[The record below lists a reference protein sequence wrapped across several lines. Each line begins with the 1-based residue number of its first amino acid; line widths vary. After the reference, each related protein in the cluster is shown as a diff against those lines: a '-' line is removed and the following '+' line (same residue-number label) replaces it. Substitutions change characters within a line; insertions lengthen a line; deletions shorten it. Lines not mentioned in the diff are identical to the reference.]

1 MAMAIR
7 NGRRPFDIAIGIRTG
22 RSCATGA
29 GRREPTRWP
38 PGTHALA
45 AASPICFNAAPMA
58 PEAHSATTYPSS
70 AALYDFGF
78 AYRYAWRF
86 S

>member
-1 MAMAIR
+1 VDASVMIR
-7 NGRRPFDIAIGIRTG
+7 GTAAPCTRRTP
-22 RSCATGA
+22 
-29 GRREPTRWP
+29 
-38 PGTHALA
+38 LA
-45 AASPICFNAAPMA
+45 AASPICFNPRFMSR
-58 PEAHSATTYPSS
+58 EAHSATTYLSS